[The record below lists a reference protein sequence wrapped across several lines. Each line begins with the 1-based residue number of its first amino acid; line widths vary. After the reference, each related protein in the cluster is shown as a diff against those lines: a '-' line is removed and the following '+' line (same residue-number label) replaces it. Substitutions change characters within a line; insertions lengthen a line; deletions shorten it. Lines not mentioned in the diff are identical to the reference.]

1 MLMICTRALLL
12 TATTRE
18 MYNYTVVSAGNTNS
32 CFCSDEDFDMPCDT
46 CLFVYLR
53 NALVHVAESGAHKLR
68 LSLDWAHM
76 IKELIQSVP
85 RCLYEIDWAPFTKSL
100 K

>member
-46 CLFVYLR
+46 VCLFTCVMHSSMLP
-53 NALVHVAESGAHKLR
+53 NLELIN
-68 LSLDWAHM
+68 LDWAHM
-76 IKELIQSVP
+76 IKDFIQSVP
-85 RCLYEIDWAPFTKSL
+85 RCLYEIDWAPFIKSL